1 MALGRP
7 AQNGQRAVGAGAQ
20 AVRRWEMSDLIELVC
35 AAHLERSKSDSLVT
49 AVEGGHWAFC
59 AAGAPDGHDWRQIEP
74 TAVGS
79 VRNRPPRGL
88 RELLSQERENSPET
102 A

>member
-1 MALGRP
+1 
-7 AQNGQRAVGAGAQ
+7 
-20 AVRRWEMSDLIELVC
+20 MSDMIELVC
-35 AAHLERSKSDSLVT
+35 ASHLERSKNDTLVT
-49 AVEGGHWAFC
+49 AVDGGRWAFC
-59 AAGAPDGHDWRQIEP
+59 AGGAADGHDWCQIEP

-88 RELLSQERENSPET
+88 QALLSQEPASSPET

>member
-1 MALGRP
+1 
-7 AQNGQRAVGAGAQ
+7 
-20 AVRRWEMSDLIELVC
+20 MSDLIELVC
-35 AAHLERSKSDSLVT
+35 ATHLERSKNDSLVT
-49 AVEGGHWAFC
+49 AVEGRWAFC
-59 AAGAPDGHDWRQIEP
+59 AAGAAEGHDWHQIEP

-88 RELLSQERENSPET
+88 QELLSQERQSSPET